1 MRVYF
6 VSETAQVELNS
17 GRGKPLPH
25 GVGTAGASDGDR
37 GGGRNGVIIDRTGL
51 KLIQHFLS
59 QLLRAQTPSMI
70 RAVFP
75 TDRTLGTSA
84 SASVRPAALGL
95 RPIAVELQTIGP
107 AKYRV

>member
-1 MRVYF
+1 
-6 VSETAQVELNS
+6 
-17 GRGKPLPH
+17 
-25 GVGTAGASDGDR
+25 
-37 GGGRNGVIIDRTGL
+37 
-51 KLIQHFLS
+51 
-59 QLLRAQTPSMI
+59 MI